1 MELLLQQQTRRR
13 NLVTLE
19 GEVRKEVSRLEFA
32 VTLTPWGLTLNIT
45 ALPAAME
52 VMDRFI
58 QIFGSPECSPYCAA
72 SCYCHEEVGT
82 LLTANWRI
90 SEGIAKGMQ
99 QLALL
104 FPEYDLEIG
113 EDEK

>member
-1 MELLLQQQTRRR
+1 MQILVQRQTRRR

-19 GEVRKEVSRLEFA
+19 GEVHQEASRLEFA

-45 ALPAAME
+45 ALPAAK
-52 VMDRFI
+52 VVLDRFI
-58 QIFGSPECSPYCAA
+58 LVFGSPESTPYCAA

-90 SEGIAKGMQ
+90 AGGIAGGMQ
-99 QLALL
+99 QLALVL
-104 FPEYDLEIG
+104 PEHALELTRSS
-113 EDEK
+113 